1 MRVLIAVALSLVSLF
16 SRADEH
22 DLLYDLAG
30 WPQQR
35 EHFSAALVGAQ
46 QRYQGSLPPGVYQA
60 LVDNSNRRF
69 APQAMDQR
77 ALDSLRRNLPD
88 PLAAIR
94 FFDSPL
100 GRAVIQSEVR
110 ATSPAEL
117 NRHANGL
124 PQMNASAAR
133 RALVQRLGKAL
144 PAREAG
150 AEVSLAL
157 AGVAAD
163 SLSQM
168 LPGLPG
174 MLLGNGAS
182 QELLGSQRERLMQ
195 QIGGELENTLLY
207 VYRELSDA
215 QLGEYAA
222 FAESAEGQ
230 VYYRAAL
237 QAIRAG
243 LLAEPSAAQ

>member
-1 MRVLIAVALSLVSLF
+1 MRVLIALAFCLVSLL

-22 DLLYDLAG
+22 ELLYELAG

-35 EHFSAALVGAQ
+35 EHFSAALLAAQ
-46 QRYQGSLPPGVYQA
+46 QRYQGSLPPAVYQA

-69 APQAMDQR
+69 APQAMDRR
-77 ALDSLRRNLPD
+77 ALESLRQELPD

-100 GRAVIQSEVR
+100 GRAVVEREVR
-110 ATSPAEL
+110 ASAPTEL
-117 NRHANGL
+117 NRHADGL
-124 PQMNASAAR
+124 PQMNASAPR
-133 RALVQRLGKAL
+133 RALVQRLGRAL

-168 LPGLPG
+168 VPGLNGLFGADPQQ
-174 MLLGNGAS
+174 LLGG
-182 QELLGSQRERLMQ
+182 QRERLMQ
-195 QIGGELENTLLY
+195 QIDTRLENTLLY
-207 VYRELSDA
+207 VYRDLDDA
-215 QLGEYAA
+215 QLTEYAA
-222 FAESAEGQ
+222 FAESVEGQ
-230 VYYRAAL
+230 LYYRAAL
-237 QAIRAG
+237 QAIRAALRG
-243 LLAEPSAAQ
+243 GQ

>member
-1 MRVLIAVALSLVSLF
+1 MRVLIALALCVVSLL

-22 DLLYDLAG
+22 DLLYELAG

-35 EHFSAALVGAQ
+35 EHFSAALVNAQ
-46 QRYQGSLPPGVYQA
+46 QRYQGSLPPAVFQT

-69 APQAMDQR
+69 APQAIDQR
-77 ALDSLRRNLPD
+77 ALASLRQGLPD
-88 PLAAIR
+88 PLPAIR

-100 GRAVIQSEVR
+100 GRAVVAREVL

-117 NRHANGL
+117 QRHADGL

-168 LPGLPG
+168 LPGLSG
-174 MLLGNGAS
+174 
-182 QELLGSQRERLMQ
+182 LLGSGTPQDMLSGQRERLMQ
-195 QIGGELENTLLY
+195 QIDGQLENTLLY
-207 VYRELSDA
+207 VYRDLSDA
-215 QLGEYAA
+215 QLAEFLA
-222 FAESAEGQ
+222 FAESVEGQ

-243 LLAEPSAAQ
+243 LQGGQ

>member
-1 MRVLIAVALSLVSLF
+1 MRVLIALALCVVSLL
-16 SRADEH
+16 SRADEQ
-22 DLLYDLAG
+22 DLLYELAG

-35 EHFSAALVGAQ
+35 EHFSAALVNAQ
-46 QRYQGSLPPGVYQA
+46 QRYRNSLPPAVFQT

-69 APQAMDQR
+69 APQAIDQR
-77 ALDSLRRNLPD
+77 ALASLRQGLPD
-88 PLAAIR
+88 PLPAIR

-100 GRAVIQSEVR
+100 GRAVVQREVM

-117 NRHANGL
+117 GRHANGL
-124 PQMNASAAR
+124 PQVNASAAR

-168 LPGLPG
+168 LPGLSG
-174 MLLGNGAS
+174 LLGNGTPQDMLS
-182 QELLGSQRERLMQ
+182 GQRERLMQ
-195 QIGGELENTLLY
+195 QIDSQLENTLLY
-207 VYRELSDA
+207 VYRDLSDA
-215 QLGEYAA
+215 QLAEYLA
-222 FAESAEGQ
+222 FAESVEGQ

-243 LLAEPSAAQ
+243 LQGGQ

>member
-1 MRVLIAVALSLVSLF
+1 MRVLIALALTVASLLSQ
-16 SRADEH
+16 ADEH
-22 DLLYDLAG
+22 DQLYQLAG

-35 EHFSAALVGAQ
+35 QHFSAALETAQ
-46 QRYQGSLPPGVYQA
+46 RRYQGSLPPAVYQA
-60 LVDNSNRRF
+60 LVDNSSRCF
-69 APQAMDQR
+69 EAQAMDRR
-77 ALDSLRRNLPD
+77 AQASLRQGLPD

-100 GRAVIQSEVR
+100 GRAVVEREVR
-110 ATSPAEL
+110 ATAPAEL
-117 NRHANGL
+117 QRHAAGL

-133 RALVQRLGKAL
+133 RALVQRLGRVL

-168 LPGLPG
+168 LPGLSD
-174 MLLGNGAS
+174 MLLGNDNP
-182 QELLGSQRERLMQ
+182 QELLGGQRERLMQ
-195 QIGGELENTLLY
+195 QIDGRLENTLLY
-207 VYRELSDA
+207 VYRDLDDA
-215 QLGEYAA
+215 QLAEYAA
-222 FAESAEGQ
+222 FAESLEGQ

-237 QAIRAG
+237 QAVRAALQG
-243 LLAEPSAAQ
+243 GQ

>member
-1 MRVLIAVALSLVSLF
+1 MRVLIALVLCVVSLL

-22 DLLYDLAG
+22 DLLYELAG

-35 EHFSAALVGAQ
+35 EHFSAALLAAQ
-46 QRYQGSLPPGVYQA
+46 QRYQGSLPPAVYQT

-77 ALDSLRRNLPD
+77 ALASLRQGLPD
-88 PLAAIR
+88 PLPAIR

-100 GRAVIQSEVR
+100 GRAVVEREVR
-110 ATSPAEL
+110 ATAPAEL
-117 NRHANGL
+117 NRHADGL
-124 PQMNASAAR
+124 PQMNASAER

-150 AEVSLAL
+150 AEVSVAL

-168 LPGLPG
+168 LPGLSG
-174 MLLGNGAS
+174 TLLGDGMP
-182 QELLGSQRERLMQ
+182 QELLGGQRERVMQ
-195 QIGGELENTLLY
+195 QIAGQLENTLLY
-207 VYRELSDA
+207 VYRDLDDA
-215 QLGEYAA
+215 QLAEYVA
-222 FAESAEGQ
+222 FAESVEGQ

-243 LLAEPSAAQ
+243 LQGGQ

>member
-16 SRADEH
+16 SQADEH

-69 APQAMDQR
+69 AAQAMDQR

-124 PQMNASAAR
+124 PQVSASAAR
-133 RALVQRLGKAL
+133 RALVRRHPR
-144 PAREAG
+144 PAEQPAPR
-150 AEVSLAL
+150 
-157 AGVAAD
+157 D
-163 SLSQM
+163 
-168 LPGLPG
+168 
-174 MLLGNGAS
+174 
-182 QELLGSQRERLMQ
+182 
-195 QIGGELENTLLY
+195 
-207 VYRELSDA
+207 
-215 QLGEYAA
+215 
-222 FAESAEGQ
+222 
-230 VYYRAAL
+230 
-237 QAIRAG
+237 
-243 LLAEPSAAQ
+243 

>member
-1 MRVLIAVALSLVSLF
+1 MRVLIALALSLVSLLGH
-16 SRADEH
+16 ADEH
-22 DLLYDLAG
+22 DQLYQLAG

-35 EHFSAALVGAQ
+35 EHFSAALSNAQ
-46 QRYQGSLPPGVYQA
+46 QRYRNSLPPAVYQA
-60 LVDNSNRRF
+60 LVDNSSRRF

-77 ALDSLRRNLPD
+77 ALASLRRSLPD
-88 PLAAIR
+88 PLPAIR

-100 GRAVIQSEVR
+100 GREVIQREVR

-117 NRHANGL
+117 KQHAGGL
-124 PQMNASAAR
+124 PQVQASPAR
-133 RALVQRLGKAL
+133 HALAKRLGNVL

-174 MLLGNGAS
+174 MLGGGS
-182 QELLGSQRERLMQ
+182 SRELLNGQRQRLMQ
-195 QIGGELENTLLY
+195 QIGSELENTLLY
-207 VYRELSDA
+207 VYRDLSDA
-215 QLGEYAA
+215 QLGEYTA
-222 FAESAEGQ
+222 FAESTEGRI
-230 VYYRAAL
+230 YYRAAL
-237 QAIRAG
+237 EAIKAG
-243 LLAEPSAAQ
+243 LQAEQ

>member
-1 MRVLIAVALSLVSLF
+1 MRVLIALAFCLVSLL

-22 DLLYDLAG
+22 DLLYELAG

-35 EHFSAALVGAQ
+35 EHFGAALAAAQ
-46 QRYQGSLPPGVYQA
+46 QRYQASLPPAVYQT
-60 LVDNSNRRF
+60 LVDNSDRRF
-69 APQAMDQR
+69 DPQAMDRR
-77 ALDSLRRNLPD
+77 ALASLRRDLPD

-100 GRAVIQSEVR
+100 GRAVVEREVR
-110 ATSPAEL
+110 ATAPAEL
-117 NRHANGL
+117 NRHAEGL
-124 PQMNASAAR
+124 PQMDATPAR
-133 RALVQRLGKAL
+133 RALVQRLAQAL

-168 LPGLPG
+168 LPGLSD
-174 MLLGNGAS
+174 MLLGNGNP
-182 QELLGSQRERLMQ
+182 QELLGGQRTRVMQ
-195 QIGGELENTLLY
+195 QIDGRLENTLLY
-207 VYRELSDA
+207 VYQGLDDA
-215 QLGEYAA
+215 QLAEYAT
-222 FAESAEGQ
+222 FAESTEGQ
-230 VYYRAAL
+230 LYYRAAL

-243 LLAEPSAAQ
+243 LQSGQ

>member
-1 MRVLIAVALSLVSLF
+1 MRILIALALSLVSLF
-16 SRADEH
+16 SQADEH

-35 EHFSAALVGAQ
+35 EHFSAALVAAQ

-69 APQAMDQR
+69 APQAIDQR

-100 GRAVIQSEVR
+100 GRAVIHSEVR

-117 NRHANGL
+117 NRHADGL
-124 PQMNASAAR
+124 PQVNASAAR
-133 RALVQRLGKAL
+133 RALAQRLGKAL

-168 LPGLPG
+168 LPGLSG
-174 MLLGNGAS
+174 LLGNGAP
-182 QELLGSQRERLMQ
+182 QELLGGQRERLMQ

-207 VYRELSDA
+207 VYRELDDA
-215 QLGEYAA
+215 QLGEYVA

-230 VYYRAAL
+230 GYFRAAL

-243 LLAEPSAAQ
+243 LLVEPSPAP

>member
-1 MRVLIAVALSLVSLF
+1 MRVLIALALCVVSLL

-22 DLLYDLAG
+22 DLLYELAG

-35 EHFSAALVGAQ
+35 EHFSAALAAAQ
-46 QRYQGSLPPGVYQA
+46 QRYQGSLPPAVYQT

-69 APQAMDQR
+69 APPAMEQR
-77 ALDSLRRNLPD
+77 ALTSLRRELPD

-100 GRAVIQSEVR
+100 GRAVVEREVR
-110 ATSPAEL
+110 ATAPAEL
-117 NRHANGL
+117 NRHAEGL
-124 PQMNASAAR
+124 PQVNASAER
-133 RALVQRLGKAL
+133 RALVQRLGRAL

-168 LPGLPG
+168 LPGLSD
-174 MLLGNGAS
+174 MLLGNGDP
-182 QELLGSQRERLMQ
+182 QQLLGGQRERVMQ
-195 QIGGELENTLLY
+195 QIDGRLENTLLY
-207 VYRELSDA
+207 VYRDLDDA
-215 QLGEYAA
+215 QLAEYAA
-222 FAESAEGQ
+222 FAESVEGQ
-230 VYYRAAL
+230 LYYRAAL
-237 QAIRAG
+237 QAIRAALQG
-243 LLAEPSAAQ
+243 GQ

>member
-1 MRVLIAVALSLVSLF
+1 MRVLIALALCLVSLL

-22 DLLYDLAG
+22 DLLYELAG

-35 EHFSAALVGAQ
+35 EHFSAALVSAQ
-46 QRYQGSLPPGVYQA
+46 QRYRDTLPPAVYQS

-69 APQAMDQR
+69 APPAMDQR
-77 ALDSLRRNLPD
+77 ALASLRQGLPD
-88 PLAAIR
+88 PLPAIR

-100 GRAVIQSEVR
+100 GRAVVQREVK

-117 NRHANGL
+117 NRHTNGL
-124 PQMNASAAR
+124 PQVNASAAR

-168 LPGLPG
+168 LPGLSG
-174 MLLGNGAS
+174 LLGNGAP
-182 QELLGSQRERLMQ
+182 EEMLGVQRERLMQ
-195 QIGGELENTLLY
+195 QIDGQLENTLLY
-207 VYRELSDA
+207 VYRDLSDA
-215 QLGEYAA
+215 QLAEYLA
-222 FAESAEGQ
+222 FAESVEGQ

-237 QAIRAG
+237 QAIRSGLMAG
-243 LLAEPSAAQ
+243 Q

>member
-1 MRVLIAVALSLVSLF
+1 MRVLIALALSLVSLF

-22 DLLYDLAG
+22 DELYQLAG

-35 EHFSAALVGAQ
+35 EHFNAALVAAQ
-46 QRYQGSLPPGVYQA
+46 QRYQNSLPPAVYQA

-69 APQAMDQR
+69 APQAVDQR
-77 ALDSLRRNLPD
+77 ALASLRRGLPD
-88 PLAAIR
+88 PLPAIR

-100 GRAVIQSEVR
+100 GRAVIQREVR
-110 ATSPAEL
+110 ATAPAEL
-117 NRHANGL
+117 RQHANGL
-124 PQMNASAAR
+124 PQVQASAAR
-133 RALVQRLGKAL
+133 QALVKRLGNAL

-174 MLLGNGAS
+174 MLMGGGSPQQLLNG
-182 QELLGSQRERLMQ
+182 QRERLMQ
-195 QIGGELENTLLY
+195 QIGSELDRTLLY
-207 VYRELSDA
+207 VYRDLSDA
-215 QLGEYAA
+215 QLGEYTA
-222 FAESAEGQ
+222 FAESAEGRS
-230 VYYRAAL
+230 YYRAAL
-237 QAIRAG
+237 QAIKAG
-243 LLAEPSAAQ
+243 LQVQP

>member
-16 SRADEH
+16 SQADEH

-35 EHFSAALVGAQ
+35 EHFSAALVAAQ
-46 QRYQGSLPPGVYQA
+46 QRYKGSLPPGVYQA

-69 APQAMDQR
+69 AAQAMDQR

-100 GRAVIQSEVR
+100 GRTVIQHEVR

-117 NRHANGL
+117 NRHADGL

-174 MLLGNGAS
+174 MLLGNG

-207 VYRELSDA
+207 VYRELGDA
-215 QLGEYAA
+215 QLGEYVA

-243 LLAEPSAAQ
+243 LLVEQSPAP

>member
-1 MRVLIAVALSLVSLF
+1 MRVLIALALSLVSLF
-16 SRADEH
+16 SHADEH
-22 DLLYDLAG
+22 DLLYELAG

-35 EHFSAALVGAQ
+35 ENFSAAVVAAQ
-46 QRYQGSLPPGVYQA
+46 QRYQGSLPPAVYQT
-60 LVDNSNRRF
+60 LVANSNRRF
-69 APQAMDQR
+69 AAQAMDQR
-77 ALDSLRRNLPD
+77 ALASLRSSLPD
-88 PLAAIR
+88 PLPAIR

-100 GRAVIQSEVR
+100 GRAVVQREVR
-110 ATSPAEL
+110 ASSPAEL
-117 NRHANGL
+117 ARNAKGL
-124 PQMNASAAR
+124 PRLDATPAR
-133 RALVQRLGKAL
+133 RALVTRLGKAL

-163 SLSQM
+163 SLTQM

-174 MLLGNGAS
+174 LLGNGGS
-182 QELLGSQRERLMQ
+182 QELLGGQRERLQQ
-195 QIGGELENTLLY
+195 QIGSELENTLLY
-207 VYRELSDA
+207 VYRDLGDA

-237 QAIRAG
+237 QAIKAALQAG
-243 LLAEPSAAQ
+243 Q

>member
-1 MRVLIAVALSLVSLF
+1 MRVLIALALCLVSLL

-22 DLLYDLAG
+22 DLLYELAG

-35 EHFSAALVGAQ
+35 EHFSAAVVNAQ
-46 QRYQGSLPPGVYQA
+46 LRYRDTLPPAVYQS

-69 APQAMDQR
+69 AAQAMDQR
-77 ALDSLRRNLPD
+77 ALASLRQGLPD
-88 PLAAIR
+88 PLPAIR

-100 GRAVIQSEVR
+100 GRAVVQREVK
-110 ATSPAEL
+110 ATAPAEL
-117 NRHANGL
+117 NRHTKGL
-124 PQMNASAAR
+124 PPVNASNAR
-133 RALVQRLGKAL
+133 RAQIQRLGKAL

-168 LPGLPG
+168 LPGLSG
-174 MLLGNGAS
+174 LLGNGAPEDMLS
-182 QELLGSQRERLMQ
+182 GQRERLMQ

-207 VYRELSDA
+207 VYRDLSDA
-215 QLGEYAA
+215 QLAEYLA
-222 FAESAEGQ
+222 FAESLEGQ

-237 QAIRAG
+237 QAVRAG
-243 LLAEPSAAQ
+243 LQAGQ

>member
-1 MRVLIAVALSLVSLF
+1 MRVLIAFALTAVSLF
-16 SRADEH
+16 SQADEH
-22 DLLYDLAG
+22 DLLYEMAG

-46 QRYQGSLPPGVYQA
+46 QRYRDTLPPALYQT

-77 ALDSLRRNLPD
+77 ALTSLRQALPD
-88 PLAAIR
+88 PLPAIR
-94 FFDSPL
+94 FFDTPL
-100 GRAVIQSEVR
+100 GRAVVQREVQ
-110 ATSPAEL
+110 ATAPAEL
-117 NRHANGL
+117 SRHANGL
-124 PQMNASAAR
+124 PQMNAAAAR

-174 MLLGNGAS
+174 MLLGAGAP
-182 QELLGSQRERLMQ
+182 QELLSGQRERLMQ
-195 QIGGELENTLLY
+195 QIDGQLENTLLY
-207 VYRELSDA
+207 VYRDLSDA
-215 QLGEYAA
+215 QLTEYAA
-222 FAESAEGQ
+222 FAESVEGQ

-237 QAIRAG
+237 QAIKAA
-243 LLAEPSAAQ
+243 LQAEQ